1 MVLFNSMK
9 MKYKK
14 SNSFL
19 LILFVVLIFFP
30 IVVGGGE
37 VSAATSGITPK
48 KPVDLEVG
56 IGGFKKVT
64 EGIAQYIGQIYLFA
78 TAIVGGLAVVMII
91 IGAVQYSSSAGN
103 KAAIGSA
110 KETMTSAIIGLV
122 IVLMAYL
129 ILGTISGDFVN
140 LTNPRLNV
148 INISNTTPID
158 PSTYYCAPDPV
169 IPNQYIC
176 QRDASGKT
184 PSDSGC
190 TKDTMGLQ
198 CAPNRPPA
206 DVICSELEATKE
218 GCEEASN
225 YWCKLCELP
234 NGERSCIKESEHCGK
249 SCRDNCMLDHEYSKC
264 LTTNHVCQS
273 ACAPLSYT
281 RTEKLGCYCGWGPAD
296 MFHCR
301 DLCNGKNEFGNDI
314 WNGPKFDPDQIN
326 PDVGQCRCRDNRTVS
341 VKRSLAD
348 CEEYKKAWSEKC
360 INEYNCGPGGPRS
373 IGDGYC
379 CTDKSVPSP

>member
-1 MVLFNSMK
+1 

-91 IGAVQYSSSAGN
+91 IGAVHYSSSAGN

-148 INISNTTPID
+148 INIGNCTPTPSPSYVPPSTNNLICVSD
-158 PSTYYCAPDPV
+158 PSGSGGVCRLNAGGVQYDPACKKIGDSCETV
-169 IPNQYIC
+169 
-176 QRDASGKT
+176 T
-184 PSDSGC
+184 P
-190 TKDTMGLQ
+190 
-198 CAPNRPPA
+198 PP
-206 DVICSELEATKE
+206 
-218 GCEEASN
+218 
-225 YWCKLCELP
+225 P
-234 NGERSCIKESEHCGK
+234 
-249 SCRDNCMLDHEYSKC
+249 
-264 LTTNHVCQS
+264 
-273 ACAPLSYT
+273 P
-281 RTEKLGCYCGWGPAD
+281 
-296 MFHCR
+296 
-301 DLCNGKNEFGNDI
+301 
-314 WNGPKFDPDQIN
+314 
-326 PDVGQCRCRDNRTVS
+326 S
-341 VKRSLAD
+341 VKDCPRRTKAECEKNDGQVECRWCSNPRGCMSL
-348 CEEYKKAWSEKC
+348 
-360 INEYNCGPGGPRS
+360 
-373 IGDGYC
+373 GYYRARC
-379 CTDKSVPSP
+379 ATHQDNNLPMY